1 MVAILVARARA
12 ESLLGKQI
20 ESGRALGDTL
30 AQQVNSE
37 PGYRGWIHD
46 KERWKSLSLEALR
59 VIYDEESPE
68 WKEFDQSGRIFVAI
82 GGTPWQIDAQ
92 HALDRH
98 ASCLNVLQSLVERL
112 EFAEVPSGLAT
123 VPEPEEKPVPTGVF
137 VVHGHNELIREQ
149 VARTIDEDGGRK
161 AVILHEQANRGQ
173 TLIEKF
179 ERHASEAG
187 WAVILLTA
195 DDVGGTS
202 EHDLHPRA
210 RQNVVLE
217 MGFFYGRLGRDH
229 VAVLYE
235 DGVELPSDTDGIA
248 YIPIDGAGAWK
259 PKLLREL
266 E

>member
-1 MVAILVARARA
+1 M
-12 ESLLGKQI
+12 
-20 ESGRALGDTL
+20 
-30 AQQVNSE
+30 
-37 PGYRGWIHD
+37 
-46 KERWKSLSLEALR
+46 R
-59 VIYDEESPE
+59 VIYGGGSPE

-82 GGTPWQIDAQ
+82 AGTPRQVDAER
-92 HALDRH
+92 ALERH
-98 ASCLNVLQSLVERL
+98 ASCLNVMQSLVERL
-112 EFAEVPSGLAT
+112 EFAEEPSGLAT
-123 VPEPEEKPVPTGVF
+123 DPEPEEEPVPAGVF

-149 VARTIDEDGGRK
+149 VARTINEEGGRK

-195 DDVGGTS
+195 DDVGGVS
-202 EHDLHPRA
+202 EHELHPRA

-217 MGFFYGRLGRDH
+217 MGFFYGRLGREH

-248 YIPIDGAGAWK
+248 YIPIDSAGAWK
-259 PKLLREL
+259 SKLLREL

>member
-1 MVAILVARARA
+1 
-12 ESLLGKQI
+12 
-20 ESGRALGDTL
+20 
-30 AQQVNSE
+30 
-37 PGYRGWIHD
+37 
-46 KERWKSLSLEALR
+46 
-59 VIYDEESPE
+59 
-68 WKEFDQSGRIFVAI
+68 
-82 GGTPWQIDAQ
+82 
-92 HALDRH
+92 
-98 ASCLNVLQSLVERL
+98 
-112 EFAEVPSGLAT
+112 
-123 VPEPEEKPVPTGVF
+123 VPTGVF

-149 VARTIDEDGGRK
+149 VARTINEDGGRT

-202 EHDLHPRA
+202 AHDLHPRA

-235 DGVELPSDTDGIA
+235 DGVELPSDTDGSPT
-248 YIPIDGAGAWK
+248 Y
-259 PKLLREL
+259 
-266 E
+266 